1 MTDYKNTDISSGQLQ
16 SVQIVTQACLNICQ
30 NITQGIFTGQLISI
44 NCTKKDN
51 SCNDCIKK
59 AQELNLEKVDFSQLC
74 PSCLCT
80 LENIN
85 INAVVQL
92 NLNSLQQTNL
102 QSDFTNQ
109 ISNSFTQLT
118 TSSGTGFA
126 VTPDDQNSLQSVSD
140 NIWNNMQ
147 SSSFQ
152 SSLQQLKVFQILNLN
167 TPNSNYINV
176 DLTIATNFISN
187 ILQSDSKIA
196 ESLTQMDSTILN
208 IMKSSTQ
215 GIIVGLI
222 SLIVKILL
230 IAFIILILFFAIQQV
245 PNLLNTYLDT

>member
-1 MTDYKNTDISSGQLQ
+1 
-16 SVQIVTQACLNICQ
+16 
-30 NITQGIFTGQLISI
+30 
-44 NCTKKDN
+44 
-51 SCNDCIKK
+51 
-59 AQELNLEKVDFSQLC
+59 
-74 PSCLCT
+74 
-80 LENIN
+80 
-85 INAVVQL
+85 
-92 NLNSLQQTNL
+92 
-102 QSDFTNQ
+102 
-109 ISNSFTQLT
+109 
-118 TSSGTGFA
+118 
-126 VTPDDQNSLQSVSD
+126 
-140 NIWNNMQ
+140 MQ